1 MAVLAC
7 RIYLQAQ
14 CAAARSLANAATPM
28 QAGPGGCY
36 DLFAPLPSVALQFSP
51 RLGNLAHRHDP
62 LRVMLMRCLV
72 FLGLKLQLLVQL
84 LLLCEQIGGVL
95 QVCNVLLNLLFL

>member
-1 MAVLAC
+1 MIC
-7 RIYLQAQ
+7 SR
-14 CAAARSLANAATPM
+14 
-28 QAGPGGCY
+28 
-36 DLFAPLPSVALQFSP
+36 LFHLLHCNFLL

-84 LLLCEQIGGVL
+84 LLLCEQIRRASSL
-95 QVCNVLLNLLFL
+95 QRASQSALSVS